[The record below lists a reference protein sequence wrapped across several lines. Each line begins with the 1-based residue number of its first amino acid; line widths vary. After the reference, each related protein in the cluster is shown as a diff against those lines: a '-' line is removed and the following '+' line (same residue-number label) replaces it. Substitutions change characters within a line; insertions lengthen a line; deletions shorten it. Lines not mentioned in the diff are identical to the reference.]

1 VANPRLY
8 PAEAADPFCLGT
20 GEAEQLLAGHPWR
33 RFAVLGD
40 SIAEGLGDPTPGY
53 PDESWCDRIAAE
65 LRQTRPGL
73 AYLNLGAAN
82 STAARVRAR
91 QLPGAV
97 AFGPDLA
104 LVACGG
110 YDALRFSYDLG
121 ETEREL
127 RAIITALTQSG
138 ATVMTTGLFD
148 GSYAPGIAER
158 LRGQLRERLHELSR
172 RMRAVSADLGTLH
185 VELTWHPAS
194 RDPGLYSK
202 DPRHGT
208 RRGHAIAAAESV
220 RCLGAY
226 LGTGQSAVPAS
237 PGAGPG
243 GRAAVP
249 DDRAAVPDDSAAVP
263 DDSAAVPDDSAAGHG
278 GRAAVA
284 DGGSAL
290 PGSAAR

>member
-8 PAEAADPFCLGT
+8 PAEAADPFCLGA
-20 GEAEQLLAGHPWR
+20 GEAEQLLARHPWR

-53 PDESWCDRIAAE
+53 QDQSWSDRIAAE

-82 STAARVRAR
+82 STAARVGAR

-110 YDALRFSYDLG
+110 YDVLRFSYDLG
-121 ETEREL
+121 GTEREL

-148 GSYAPGIAER
+148 GSYAPGLAER

-172 RMRAVSADLGTLH
+172 RMRAVSEDLGTLH

-208 RRGHAIAAAESV
+208 RRGHAIAAAEAV

-226 LGTGQSAVPAS
+226 LGDGQPAGPAS
-237 PGAGPG
+237 PGTEPGSRAEVPGSRATVPSSRATVPG
-243 GRAAVP
+243 GRGAV
-249 DDRAAVPDDSAAVP
+249 S
-263 DDSAAVPDDSAAGHG
+263 
-278 GRAAVA
+278 
-284 DGGSAL
+284 DGGAL